1 MRKLARDAG
10 LSDRRFI
17 EVFRAEVGLN
27 PKLFNR
33 IARFQGVL
41 EKVDPL
47 PEPAWEQV
55 ALEYGY
61 FDQSHLIRDFVEFS
75 GFQPGRLFSMAQG
88 PARQGSTR
96 QIQPPSGRTVAA
108 IFPNTN
114 GTGIS

>member
-1 MRKLARDAG
+1 
-10 LSDRRFI
+10 
-17 EVFRAEVGLN
+17 VGLN

-75 GFQPGRLFSMAQG
+75 GSS
-88 PARQGSTR
+88 PADYFRWLKDLRDKGVHVKFNHLPVGQ
-96 QIQPPSGRTVAA
+96 
-108 IFPNTN
+108 
-114 GTGIS
+114 